1 MTPNF
6 HTLRVLQRRALASFV
21 CLTFATQVAIAA
33 PAATNAPAAR
43 AQQKP
48 ASVAAAPS
56 AQQPVAPSQQPADR
70 LAAAATTVPTVPAK
84 PLPAE
89 LSSEPARV
97 GPSINAIV
105 SKSTLIR
112 LPDPIERISVGN
124 PAIAD
129 VTLISQREVYL
140 LGKDLGTTN
149 IIVWAKGGQ
158 ATVMDVNVSADP
170 ALLESELR
178 SLLPTETDIKVKS
191 SADSIA
197 LMGTVADALKV
208 DYAVEIAQAWIRRLN
223 RGLVLPV
230 TVGDGKGGTNIQI
243 SEARGTGAVQTVA
256 VAGPRVI
263 NLLQVRAPQQVM
275 LEVKVAE
282 VSKTLLDKLGVTISQ
297 AGTSKSTT
305 FRLLSQSSF
314 LNQLLGI
321 ATITRPN
328 PLDFFQL
335 DAQRDD
341 GLIKMLAEPNI
352 MAISGQEASFRAGG
366 KVFIPVAR
374 ENNLTGGTTVTLE
387 EKEFGVGV
395 KFKPTV
401 LEGGR
406 INLKV
411 SPEVS
416 EINRTGTP
424 FTTVNG
430 VTSVLP
436 SFTLRRAET
445 TVQLN
450 DGQSFM
456 IAGLVSNNVAETVN
470 RFPGLGELPILG
482 PLFRSSEFQNDK
494 TELMFVITPR
504 LVKPLPPDYALPT
517 DSYVEP
523 SRAEFFFE
531 GKMEGDAPKQRG
543 QAPAQQPGAAPG
555 KSGGFEMK

>member
-1 MTPNF
+1 MKPNPV
-6 HTLRVLQRRALASFV
+6 TSRPVQRFALASFA
-21 CLTFATQVAIAA
+21 CLSLIAQAGFAE
-33 PAATNAPAAR
+33 PAASGKTGPALQGAK
-43 AQQKP
+43 QGPP
-48 ASVAAAPS
+48 AVAAAG
-56 AQQPVAPSQQPADR
+56 PAAKQSPEQ
-70 LAAAATTVPTVPAK
+70 LAAAAK
-84 PLPAE
+84 PLPPQ
-89 LSSEPARV
+89 LSSEPARI
-97 GPSINAIV
+97 GPPINAIV
-105 SKSTLIR
+105 GKSTLIR
-112 LPDPIERISVGN
+112 LPDPIERISVAN

-129 VTLISQREVYL
+129 VTLISQRELYL

-149 IIVWAKGGQ
+149 VIVWAKGGA
-158 ATVMDVNVSADP
+158 ATVIDVKVSAD
-170 ALLESELR
+170 ATLLESELR
-178 SLLPTETDIKVKS
+178 SLLPTETDIKVKT
-191 SADSIA
+191 SADSIV

-243 SEARGTGAVQTVA
+243 SEARGTGAVQTAA

-263 NLLQVRAPQQVM
+263 NMLQVRAPQQVM

-321 ATITRPN
+321 VSITRPN

-456 IAGLVSNNVAETVN
+456 IAGLVNNNVAETVN

-482 PLFRSSEFQNDK
+482 TLFRSSEFQNNK

-504 LVKPLPPDYALPT
+504 LVRPLPPDYALPT
-517 DSYVEP
+517 DSYIEP
-523 SRAEFFFE
+523 SRGEFFFE
-531 GKMEGDAPKQRG
+531 GKMEGEAPKQQG
-543 QAPAQQPGAAPG
+543 QPPAQQPDAAPG